1 MFRWFKVS
9 SEQKDVTAIRGLET
23 ELYNKILAKAKETG
37 KNVSDLMNDA
47 MQSYLNQVQEAS
59 TIFGENMDNITVT
72 KKDLTDIGRVS
83 FKGVTNLRFTK
94 DVDRETFESNVVLIE
109 DCDNVQVPEP
119 LYLDAMKKVKGCRNL
134 IRYLVEEQKI
144 QSQDVTEAGGTDN
157 LVHRDNA
164 FTIPF
169 FQNQNVVRIGG
180 IDNLEISKSDL
191 ESIGKKVIFENVDE
205 LKFSP
210 DVDADTIKQYIEAI
224 RNVDEVSV
232 PKNVFLLVLTKTR
245 DCGGVSK
252 Y

>member
-9 SEQKDVTAIRGLET
+9 NEQKDVTAIRGLET

-47 MQSYLNQVQEAS
+47 MQSYLNQVQEGS
-59 TIFGENMDNITVT
+59 TVFGEDMDNITVT

-94 DVDRETFESNVVLIE
+94 DVDREAFGSNVVSIE

-119 LYLDAMKKVKGCRNL
+119 LYLDAMKKVKGCRNV
-134 IRYLVEEQKI
+134 IRYSVEEQKI
-144 QSQDVTEAGGTDN
+144 QNQDVTEVHGIDN
-157 LVHRDNA
+157 LIPRDNA
-164 FTIPF
+164 YTFPF

-180 IDNLEISKSDL
+180 IDSLEISKSDL

-205 LKFSP
+205 LKLSP
-210 DVDADTIKQYIEAI
+210 DVDADTINQYIEAI
-224 RNVDEVSV
+224 RNVDEISV
-232 PKNVFLLVLTKTR
+232 PKNVFLLILTKTR
-245 DCGGVSK
+245 DCDEVNK